1 MTSAVAALRRQLEEL
16 VPTPPVES
24 RGLGTGIVGLDAL
37 LPMRGLPRG
46 KLTEIRGQK
55 GSGITTVIRHI
66 VAEASQTRL
75 VAYVDASRTLAAV
88 DFVGNEGS
96 AGRNRKGGARRR
108 GTDNRSLNQD
118 RAALPVADAR
128 IPNPDHLWVIRPPV
142 AADSHWCTDVLL
154 RSGAF
159 ALVVLDRAPP
169 LSRSTSARLIRLA
182 RETGTALVV
191 AGEEGR
197 GSGVTGAAVRIGIGK
212 REVAGIGA
220 FYSGKRERGN
230 GKRNGGTRESG
241 VGRESGAPRRASRI
255 PPGRSIP
262 DSRVRIP
269 ERLIITIEKG
279 GIRRGI
285 EVEYAIG
292 LEDRL
297 CAYPAVGDR
306 RGAPSGMGSRD
317 GRTAGIGDS
326 GSGIGTAGIGDS
338 GLGIGTAGIG
348 DSGSGIGAESEFGS
362 GQIGKRGSGK
372 GKAAPES
379 RSAGCAAL
387 APAIPSP
394 IPHSPTSIPQS
405 PLGPTP
411 DRPGLRCGPRQAGVA
426 GGDAGGDPRGDD
438 GDGGSRVMRR
448 ARGAAV
454 G

>member
-1 MTSAVAALRRQLEEL
+1 MTAAVAALRRQLEEL

-24 RGLGTGIVGLDAL
+24 RGLGTGIAGLDAL

-55 GSGITTVIRHI
+55 STGITTVLRHI
-66 VAEASQTRL
+66 VAEVSQTRL

-96 AGRNRKGGARRR
+96 AVRNRKGGARR
-108 GTDNRSLNQD
+108 GGKDNRS
-118 RAALPVADAR
+118 RATLPVADAR
-128 IPNPDHLWVIRPPV
+128 FPNPDHLWVIRPPV

-197 GSGVTGAAVRIGIGK
+197 GSGVTGAAVRMGIAKREFPGIEAFNSGKGERGKGK
-212 REVAGIGA
+212 RHG
-220 FYSGKRERGN
+220 GN
-230 GKRNGGTRESG
+230 RKSG
-241 VGRESGAPRRASRI
+241 VGLGNGESGIGRERGAPRRASRI
-255 PPGRSIP
+255 RPGRSIP
-262 DSRVRIP
+262 ESRFPIP

-306 RGAPSGMGSRD
+306 RGADWASRERTNDGGKGERRSIEKREVGSGKRD
-317 GRTAGIGDS
+317 GRTESGDRAR
-326 GSGIGTAGIGDS
+326 IES
-338 GLGIGTAGIG
+338 GL
-348 DSGSGIGAESEFGS
+348 
-362 GQIGKRGSGK
+362 
-372 GKAAPES
+372 
-379 RSAGCAAL
+379 
-387 APAIPSP
+387 P
-394 IPHSPTSIPQS
+394 IPDSRFPLPEQPQS
-405 PLGPTP
+405 PAPLGLPP
-411 DRPGLRCGPRQAGVA
+411 DRPRLRRRPRQAGDA